1 MSALQSHKDLIVWKK
16 AILLASEV
24 YNATSELPDDER
36 YGLTRQIR
44 RCAVSV
50 ASNIAE
56 GAARGRKAEFIHFLI
71 IARGSLTE
79 LETQVLIAT
88 NLKMLSQHLE
98 LQTSISEVGRLL
110 TALIRRLTEQRTF
123 QAHPREQSL
132 AANYPRSASIACRRP
147 RAGRTDT

>member
-16 AILLASEV
+16 AILLAGEV

-56 GAARGRKAEFIHFLI
+56 GAARGRKAEFIHFLS

-88 NLKMLSQHLE
+88 NLKMLSRHLE

-110 TALIRRLTEQRTF
+110 TALIRKLTEQRTF
-123 QAHPREQSL
+123 QTQSRERNL
-132 AANYPRSASIACRRP
+132 GANYPRSAIRDP
-147 RAGRTDT
+147 LL